1 MTGEIFALDIGTR
14 SVVGVVGITN
24 GEGFKVLEAEVVEHS
39 TRAMLDGQIH
49 DIEAVSR
56 VVQLVK
62 DRLEQRLGRP
72 LTQVAVAAAGRALR
86 TFRGTASLEM
96 FSLEEIKGQQV
107 LELELAAVQQAQAAL
122 SDEGDL
128 YYQCVG
134 YSVVGYKLDNV
145 PLTSLVHHRGSQ
157 IEAEVIA
164 TFLPRSVV
172 DSLYS
177 VLKNCNLVMRTLTL
191 EPIAALNVVIPPNMR
206 SLNLAL
212 VDIGAGTS
220 DIALVSGGTIQNYA
234 MVPLAGDEITECL
247 CQEFVLDFNVGE
259 QVKRSLYPPG
269 PLAFQ
274 DVLGITHQ
282 LESSQVLGQIIPG
295 VKSLARAI
303 ADKIL
308 TLNNLKPPS
317 AVVLIGGGSLTP
329 ALPEQLASCLE
340 LPGQRVAVRGKEV
353 ISGLHGELSKLTGP
367 ECITP
372 IGIAVTSLN
381 EQALNLLHVEVNKRP
396 VRLFSLNAGSVAD
409 ALLAAGFNLRKLHG
423 KPGLALTVTVNGE
436 LKIIK
441 GELGVSATI
450 RRNQQIADL
459 TTSLQPDDRLE
470 VTPARDGAQGKG
482 TIKDVIPDLQEFKVR
497 LNGSDIKVVPR
508 ISMNQSLVSPQTAL
522 VDRAE
527 IVWEPITTVMGLLLY
542 LEVDPP
548 FEGEMEITVNGH
560 KRSLRYT
567 LGAILLNGKP
577 VGTDSPVNDGD
588 SLELLDEV
596 YPRWRVRDVAP
607 QSGPV
612 FVDITL
618 NGQPRSLPGPRLQL
632 RLNGQPAYGD
642 EPLQAGDQLEYISS
656 QQQLIFSD
664 LFKYLDFK
672 PAPPPGKSRL
682 SMQINSQPA
691 EFTSP
696 IGFGDSIILDWE

>member
-14 SVVGVVGITN
+14 SVVGVVGIN
-24 GEGFKVLEAEVVEHS
+24 DGEGFKVLDAEVVEHS

-49 DIEAVSR
+49 DIEAVAG

-62 DRLEQRLGRP
+62 ERLEQRLGRP
-72 LTQVAVAAAGRALR
+72 LTEVAVAAAGRALR
-86 TFRGTASLEM
+86 TFRGTAALET
-96 FSLEEIKGQQV
+96 FSLEEISRRQV

-122 SDEGDL
+122 TDEGDL
-128 YYQCVG
+128 SYQCVG
-134 YSVVGYKLDNV
+134 YSVAGYKLDNA
-145 PLTSLVHHRGSQ
+145 PLTSLVQHRGSE
-157 IEAEVIA
+157 IEAGVIA

-177 VLKNCNLVMRTLTL
+177 VLKSCNLAMRTLTL

-234 MVPLAGDEITECL
+234 MAPMAGDEITEYL

-259 QVKRSLYPPG
+259 LVKRSLYSPG
-269 PLAFQ
+269 PLNFQ
-274 DVLGITHQ
+274 DILGITHQ
-282 LESSQVLGQIIPG
+282 PESSQVLSAIIPG
-295 VKSLARAI
+295 VQSLARAI

-308 TLNNLKPPS
+308 SLNNGKPPS

-329 ALPEQLASCLE
+329 TLPEQLAAYLE
-340 LPGQRVAVRGKEV
+340 LPGQRVAVRGREV
-353 ISGLHGELSKLTGP
+353 ISGLHGELSKLHGP
-367 ECITP
+367 EGITP

-396 VRLFSLNAGSVAD
+396 VRLFSLNAGTVSD

-423 KPGLALTVTVNGE
+423 KPGHALTVTVNDE

-450 RRNQQIADL
+450 RRNQEIADL
-459 TTSLQPDDRLE
+459 TTPLQPDDCLE
-470 VTPARDGAQGKG
+470 VTPARDGAPGKG
-482 TIKDVIPDLQEFKVR
+482 TVKDVIPDLQEFKVR

-508 ISMNQSLVSPQTAL
+508 LSMNQSLVSPQTAL

-527 IVWEPITTVMGLLLY
+527 ITWEPIATVMDLLHY

-548 FEGEMEITVNGH
+548 FGGEMEITLNGH
-560 KRSLRYT
+560 TRSLRYT

-577 VGTDSPVNDGD
+577 VGPDAPVKDGD
-588 SLELLDEV
+588 SLELLDEM
-596 YPRWRVRDVAP
+596 YPRWRVRDVAT

-618 NGQPRSLPGPRLQL
+618 NGQPRSLPGPRSQL
-632 RLNGQPAYGD
+632 RLNGRPAYGD
-642 EPLQAGDQLEYISS
+642 EPLQDGDRLEYISAHR
-656 QQQLIFSD
+656 QLIFSD

-682 SMQINSQPA
+682 VMQINGRPA

-696 IGFGDSIILDWE
+696 INTGDSITLDWE